1 MKILKKLLGLILAF
15 IITFNPIFNIYAQE
29 TETNQIKYVGGEA
42 SADGVKISKTI
53 SKSNLENYFDIT
65 LTVETTSKIEEITKA
80 QDLAVV
86 LVMDISNT
94 MNYAITSD
102 KDVVEESRLDVAKK
116 SVNEFISTFYDYS
129 KGSNAVRQIGLV
141 TFNRDSYDVFGGLQ
155 NVNTV
160 PESNLTGKD
169 GKVNKI
175 TAPTDVDI
183 KWTNM
188 EAGLKKA
195 NDLLATS
202 TVKNKFIIF
211 LTDGLPTTYIKSG
224 YQGYT
229 PLKSDH
235 TKYTEHRVGNFYNYE
250 KDVPIGSSSWS
261 GTNYSDLGARRAEE
275 LAYKIKNN
283 GTKIYSIGVGI
294 TGQYTMW
301 HLQYNDNGSHANT
314 VDTDTEARN
323 YTYYSTNGYKV
334 PRYYAVLPGINVPS
348 KTANTNTSV
357 KNKYN
362 DTSYYKKWLSEY
374 IGSDALGTNEKN
386 RKYYHDSDN
395 KGALES
401 AYNKIFEDIKEMTA
415 QEINAS
421 WVAEDPM
428 NASGQTKNIQFV
440 GLYDDNMNLKNE
452 LNTANAGESDT
463 ASYNEAKDTI
473 SWDLKAS
480 SRTEIKKQENGKEV
494 TYYKYEIKYKIR
506 LENELKDFVEKKDY
520 STNGKTYL
528 DYVVIENVNGV
539 NVRSEKRTLEFPV
552 PKVFG
557 YLGTLTFD
565 KLTNYGSKPLEG
577 TVFELAHSSDCPCL
591 NERKHIDA
599 NFKMTS
605 TSNKDGKVIFNN
617 IPSGHSYKLYEKS
630 TDEYHEINTKEYD
643 VIVSYGKTTVEDFS
657 NTVIN
662 NYKTRDLTI
671 LKKVEGVK
679 PNKSFD
685 FTIEATYQNEPLTGT
700 YNVITGTYNVIKN
713 GTVNDTITF
722 TDDGKA
728 TFTLKHNEAIMI
740 LDLPYKIEFTIKENN
755 NEGFVVKYQINDGII
770 QFYKDKDLNKNNL
783 EDDMTITFINAS
795 GYELP
800 ATGSSGMLILTIIGS
815 LLVIMPILYI
825 SINAFKKADN

>member
-1 MKILKKLLGLILAF
+1 MKKILKTIFVFILSMFLLL
-15 IITFNPIFNIYAQE
+15 NPIFNIYAQE
-29 TETNQIKYVGGEA
+29 TEPKQIKYVGGKA

-94 MNYAITSD
+94 MNKAITSD
-102 KDVVEESRLDVAKK
+102 KDVVEESRLEVAKK
-116 SVNEFISTFYDYS
+116 SVNDFISTFYDYS
-129 KGSNAVRQIGLV
+129 KDSNVVRQIGLV

-155 NVNTV
+155 NVNIV
-160 PESNLTGKD
+160 PESTLTGQN
-169 GKVNKI
+169 GKVNRI

-229 PLKSDH
+229 PLKSNH

-348 KTANTNTSV
+348 KTANTDTSV

-362 DTSYYKKWLSEY
+362 NTSYYKKWLSEY
-374 IGSDALGTNEKN
+374 IGSDGLGTNEKN
-386 RKYYHDSDN
+386 RKYYYDSDN
-395 KGALES
+395 KTALEN
-401 AYNKIFEDIKEMTA
+401 AYKEIFNDIKEMTD

-473 SWDLKAS
+473 SWDLKTS
-480 SRTEIKKQENGKEV
+480 TRTETKKQENGKEV

-506 LENELKDFVEKKDY
+506 LENELKNFVEKKDY

-528 DYVVIENVNGV
+528 DYVVIENINGV

-552 PKVFG
+552 PKVEG
-557 YLGTLTFD
+557 YLGTLEFTKKSSYKD
-565 KLTNYGSKPLEG
+565 QIVSGA
-577 TVFELAHSSDCPCL
+577 VFELVHADDCPCL
-591 NERKHIDA
+591 NERKHMNA
-599 NFKMTS
+599 NYKLTS
-605 TSNKDGKVIFNN
+605 TSNSNGKVIFNN
-617 IPSGHSYKLYEKS
+617 IPSGHTYKLKEIN
-630 TDEYHEINTKEYD
+630 TDEYHNINETIYNVKVTYGDTIHNIENNTIINNIKTNNLIISKELKNKTSDNLFDFVLTATYKD
-643 VIVSYGKTTVEDFS
+643 EKINGTYSAIRKINDNKTTENVTFIDG
-657 NTVIN
+657 
-662 NYKTRDLTI
+662 I
-671 LKKVEGVK
+671 LNFK
-679 PNKSFD
+679 
-685 FTIEATYQNEPLTGT
+685 
-700 YNVITGTYNVIKN
+700 
-713 GTVNDTITF
+713 
-722 TDDGKA
+722 
-728 TFTLKHNEAIMI
+728 LKHNESLEINN
-740 LDLPYKIEFTIKENN
+740 LPYKLNYSIKEIN
-755 NEGFVVKYQINDGII
+755 NDG
-770 QFYKDKDLNKNNL
+770 FTVNYKINNSEINKYNSSIEDILNIDKN
-783 EDDMTITFINAS
+783 IHFINQS
-795 GYELP
+795 GYIMPE
-800 ATGSSGMLILTIIGS
+800 TGSSGMLILAIIGT
-815 LLVIMPILYI
+815 LLLLIPILYI
-825 SINAFKKADN
+825 SVNTLKKD

>member
-1 MKILKKLLGLILAF
+1 MKILKTIFVFILSMFLLL
-15 IITFNPIFNIYAQE
+15 NPIFNIYAQE

-94 MNYAITSD
+94 MNKEIASD
-102 KDVVEESRLDVAKK
+102 KESEKNSRLDVAKK

-129 KGSNAVRQIGLV
+129 KDSNAVRQIGLV

-160 PESNLTGKD
+160 PESTLTGQN
-169 GKVNKI
+169 GKVNRI

-301 HLQYNDNGSHANT
+301 HLQYNDNGSHADT

-323 YTYYSTNGYKV
+323 YTYYSNNGYKV
-334 PRYYAVLPGINVPS
+334 PRYYAVLPGVNVPS
-348 KTANTNTSV
+348 KTANTDTSV

-374 IGSDALGTNEKN
+374 IGSDGLGTNEKN
-386 RKYYHDSDN
+386 RKYYYDSDN
-395 KGALES
+395 KEALEN
-401 AYNKIFEDIKEMTA
+401 AYKEIFNDIKEMTD

-428 NASGQTKNIQFV
+428 NVSSQTKNIQFV

-473 SWDLKAS
+473 SWDLKTS
-480 SRTEIKKQENGKEV
+480 TRTETKKQVNGKEV

-539 NVRSEKRTLEFPV
+539 NVRSEKRTLEFPI

-565 KLTNYGSKPLEG
+565 KLTNYGNKPLEG
-577 TVFELAHSSDCPCL
+577 TVFEIAHSSDCPCL

-630 TDEYHEINTKEYD
+630 TDEYHEINTKKYD

-679 PNKSFD
+679 STKSFA

-700 YNVITGTYNVIKN
+700 YNVIKN
-713 GTVNDTITF
+713 GNVNDTITF

-728 TFTLKHNEAIMI
+728 TFMLKNDETIEI

-783 EDDMTITFINAS
+783 EDDMKITFINAS

>member
-15 IITFNPIFNIYAQE
+15 IITFNPIFNIYAYAQE

-94 MNYAITSD
+94 MNKAITSD
-102 KDVVEESRLDVAKK
+102 KDVVEESRLEVAKK

-129 KGSNAVRQIGLV
+129 KDSNVVRQIGLV

-160 PESNLTGKD
+160 PESTLTGQD
-169 GKVNKI
+169 GKVNRI

-374 IGSDALGTNEKN
+374 IGSDGLGTNEKN
-386 RKYYHDSDN
+386 RKYYYDSDN
-395 KGALES
+395 KTALEN
-401 AYNKIFEDIKEMTA
+401 AYKEIFNDIKEMTD

-463 ASYNEAKDTI
+463 ASYNEAKDTV

-480 SRTEIKKQENGKEV
+480 TRTETKKQENGKEV

-539 NVRSEKRTLEFPV
+539 NVRSEKRTLEFPI

-565 KLTNYGSKPLEG
+565 KKTNYGNKPLEG

-630 TDEYHEINTKEYD
+630 TDEYHEINTKKYD

-679 PNKSFD
+679 SDKSFA

-700 YNVITGTYNVIKN
+700 YNVKKN
-713 GTVNDTITF
+713 NTVNDTITF

-783 EDDMTITFINAS
+783 EADMTITFINAS

>member
-29 TETNQIKYVGGEA
+29 IETNQIKYVGGEA

-94 MNYAITSD
+94 MNKAITSD
-102 KDVVEESRLDVAKK
+102 KDVVEESRLEVAKK

-129 KGSNAVRQIGLV
+129 KDSNVVRQIGLV

-160 PESNLTGKD
+160 PESTLTGQD
-169 GKVNKI
+169 GKVNRI

-374 IGSDALGTNEKN
+374 IGSDGLGTNEKN
-386 RKYYHDSDN
+386 RKYYYDSDN
-395 KGALES
+395 KTALEN
-401 AYNKIFEDIKEMTA
+401 AYKEIFNDIKEMTD

-480 SRTEIKKQENGKEV
+480 TRMETKKQENGKEV

-565 KLTNYGSKPLEG
+565 KKTNYGKKPLEG

-679 PNKSFD
+679 SDKSFA

-700 YNVITGTYNVIKN
+700 YNVKKN
-713 GTVNDTITF
+713 DTVNDTITF
-722 TDDGKA
+722 TEDGKA
-728 TFTLKHNEAIMI
+728 TFTLKHDETIQI

-783 EDDMTITFINAS
+783 EADMTITFINAS

>member
-15 IITFNPIFNIYAQE
+15 IITFNPIFNIYAYAQE

-94 MNYAITSD
+94 MNKAITSD
-102 KDVVEESRLDVAKK
+102 KDVVEESRLEVAKK

-129 KGSNAVRQIGLV
+129 KDSNVVRQIGLV

-160 PESNLTGKD
+160 PESTLTGQD
-169 GKVNKI
+169 GKVNRI

-374 IGSDALGTNEKN
+374 IGSDGLGTNEKN
-386 RKYYHDSDN
+386 RKYYYDSDN
-395 KGALES
+395 KTALEN
-401 AYNKIFEDIKEMTA
+401 AYKEIFNDIKEMTD

-480 SRTEIKKQENGKEV
+480 TRMETKKQENGKEV

-565 KLTNYGSKPLEG
+565 KKTNYGKKPLEG

-679 PNKSFD
+679 SDKSFA

-700 YNVITGTYNVIKN
+700 YNVKKN
-713 GTVNDTITF
+713 DTVNDTITF
-722 TDDGKA
+722 TEDGKA
-728 TFTLKHNEAIMI
+728 TFTLKHDETIQI

-783 EDDMTITFINAS
+783 EADMTITFINAS

>member
-15 IITFNPIFNIYAQE
+15 IITFNPIFNIYAYAQE

-94 MNYAITSD
+94 MNEKFKGGGSSTKISAAKNSAID
-102 KDVVEESRLDVAKK
+102 FIKK
-116 SVNEFISTFYDYS
+116 FYKYS
-129 KGSNAVRQIGLV
+129 MNSNAVRQIGLV
-141 TFNRDSYDVFGGLQ
+141 TFNRDSHDIFGGLK
-155 NVNTV
+155 NVNST
-160 PESNLTGKD
+160 SQTTLID
-169 GKVNKI
+169 SVNGI
-175 TAPTDVDI
+175 TAPSGADI

-188 EAGLKKA
+188 ESGLKMG
-195 NDLLATS
+195 NDLLATTS
-202 TVKNKFIIF
+202 VKNKYIIF

-224 YQGYT
+224 YEGYT
-229 PLKSDH
+229 PVKTAHDSN
-235 TKYTEHRVGNFYNYE
+235 KGYVEGNFYNFV
-250 KDVPIGSSSWS
+250 KNKKVP
-261 GTNYSDLGARRAEE
+261 GTNYSEFGARKAE
-275 LAYKIKNN
+275 LQAYGMKNN
-283 GTKIYSIGVGI
+283 GIKIYSIGIGI
-294 TGQYTMW
+294 TSQSTLY
-301 HLQYNDNGSHANT
+301 HLQYETTADGYVLDQT
-314 VDTDTEARN
+314 VDTDTEKNNHN
-323 YTYYSTNGYKV
+323 YTSGVTYRV
-334 PRYYAVLPGINVPS
+334 PRYYTILPGVNVPS
-348 KTANTNTSV
+348 KNATTDASV
-357 KNKYN
+357 RAKYN
-362 DTSYYKKWLSEY
+362 DTSYYETWLSEY
-374 IGSDALGTNEKN
+374 IGSDAIGTNEKN

-395 KGALES
+395 NGALES
-401 AYNKIFEDIKEMTA
+401 AYNKIFEDIKEMTS

-463 ASYNEAKDTI
+463 ASYNEAKDTV

-480 SRTEIKKQENGKEV
+480 TRTEIKKQENGKEL

-528 DYVVIENVNGV
+528 DYVVIENINGV
-539 NVRSEKRTLEFPV
+539 NVRSEKRTLEFPI

-565 KLTNYGSKPLEG
+565 KLTNYGKKPLEG

>member
-15 IITFNPIFNIYAQE
+15 IITFNPIFNIYAYAQE

-102 KDVVEESRLDVAKK
+102 KDVVEESRLEVAKK

-129 KGSNAVRQIGLV
+129 KDSNVVRQIGLV

-160 PESNLTGKD
+160 PESTLTGK
-169 GKVNKI
+169 VNRI

-202 TVKNKFIIF
+202 TVKNKYIIF

-229 PLKSDH
+229 PLKSNH

-348 KTANTNTSV
+348 KTANTDTSV

-374 IGSDALGTNEKN
+374 IGSDNLGTNEKN

-395 KGALES
+395 KTALEN
-401 AYNKIFEDIKEMTA
+401 AYKEIFNDIKEMTD

-480 SRTEIKKQENGKEV
+480 TRTETKKQENGKEV

-520 STNGKTYL
+520 FTNGKTYL

-539 NVRSEKRTLEFPV
+539 NVRSEKRTLEFPI

-565 KLTNYGSKPLEG
+565 KKTNYGNKPLEG

-671 LKKVEGVK
+671 LKRVEGVK
-679 PNKSFD
+679 PNKSFA
-685 FTIEATYQNEPLTGT
+685 FTIEATYQNEPL
-700 YNVITGTYNVIKN
+700 TGTYNVIKN

>member
-94 MNYAITSD
+94 MNYDAITSD
-102 KDVVEESRLDVAKK
+102 KVVVEESRLEVAKK

-129 KGSNAVRQIGLV
+129 KDSNAVRQIGLV

-160 PESNLTGKD
+160 PESTLTGQN
-169 GKVNKI
+169 GKVNRI
-175 TAPTDVDI
+175 TASDDADI

-202 TVKNKFIIF
+202 KVKNKFIIF

-224 YQGYT
+224 YQGYA

-235 TKYTEHRVGNFYNYE
+235 TKYPEHRVGNFYNYE

-294 TGQYTMW
+294 AGQFTMW

-348 KTANTNTSV
+348 KTANTDTSV

-374 IGSDALGTNEKN
+374 IGSDGLGTNEKN
-386 RKYYHDSDN
+386 RKYYYDSDN
-395 KGALES
+395 KTDLEN
-401 AYNKIFEDIKEMTA
+401 AYKEIFNDIKEMTN

-480 SRTEIKKQENGKEV
+480 TRTETKKQENGKEV

-520 STNGKTYL
+520 FTNGKTYL

-662 NYKTRDLTI
+662 NYKTKNLTI

-679 PNKSFD
+679 STKSFA

-700 YNVITGTYNVIKN
+700 YNVIKN
-713 GTVNDTITF
+713 GNVNDTITF

-728 TFTLKHNEAIMI
+728 TFMLKNDEAIMI

>member
-15 IITFNPIFNIYAQE
+15 IITFNPIFNIYAYAQE

-42 SADGVKISKTI
+42 SADGVRISKTI

-94 MNYAITSD
+94 MNYDAITSD
-102 KDVVEESRLDVAKK
+102 KVVVEESRLEVAKK

-129 KGSNAVRQIGLV
+129 KDSNAVRQIGLV

-160 PESNLTGKD
+160 PESTLTGQN
-169 GKVNKI
+169 GKVNRI
-175 TAPTDVDI
+175 TASDDADI

-202 TVKNKFIIF
+202 KVKNKFIIF

-224 YQGYT
+224 YQGYV

-235 TKYTEHRVGNFYNYE
+235 TKYPEHRVGNFYNYE

-294 TGQYTMW
+294 AGQFTMW
-301 HLQYNDNGSHANT
+301 HLQYNDNGSHADT

-348 KTANTNTSV
+348 KTANTDTSV

-374 IGSDALGTNEKN
+374 IGSDGLGTNEKN

-395 KGALES
+395 KTDLEN
-401 AYNKIFEDIKEMTA
+401 AYKKIFNDIKEMTN

-463 ASYNEAKDTI
+463 ASYNETKDTI
-473 SWDLKAS
+473 SWDLKTS
-480 SRTEIKKQENGKEV
+480 TRTETKKQENGKEA

-520 STNGKTYL
+520 FTNGKTYL

-565 KLTNYGSKPLEG
+565 KLTNYGKKPLEG
-577 TVFELAHSSDCPCL
+577 TVFEIAHSSDCPCL

-605 TSNKDGKVIFNN
+605 TSNNDGKVIFNN

-630 TDEYHEINTKEYD
+630 TDEYHEINTKKYD

-662 NYKTRDLTI
+662 NYKTKNLTI

-679 PNKSFD
+679 STKSFA

-700 YNVITGTYNVIKN
+700 YNVIKN
-713 GTVNDTITF
+713 GNVNDTITF
-722 TDDGKA
+722 DGKA
-728 TFTLKHNEAIMI
+728 TFTLKHNETIQI

-783 EDDMTITFINAS
+783 EDDMKITFINAS

>member
-1 MKILKKLLGLILAF
+1 MKKILKTIFVFILSMFLLL
-15 IITFNPIFNIYAQE
+15 NPIFNIYAQE
-29 TETNQIKYVGGEA
+29 TETKQIKYEGGKA

-94 MNYAITSD
+94 MNKAITSD
-102 KDVVEESRLDVAKK
+102 KDVVEESRLEVAKK
-116 SVNEFISTFYDYS
+116 SVNDFISTFYDYS
-129 KGSNAVRQIGLV
+129 KDSNVVRQIGLV

-155 NVNTV
+155 NVNIV
-160 PESNLTGKD
+160 PESTLTGQN
-169 GKVNKI
+169 GKVNRI

-229 PLKSDH
+229 PLKSNH

-348 KTANTNTSV
+348 KTANTDTSV

-362 DTSYYKKWLSEY
+362 NTSYYKKWLSEY
-374 IGSDALGTNEKN
+374 IGSDGLGTNEKN
-386 RKYYHDSDN
+386 RKYYYDSDN
-395 KGALES
+395 KTALEN
-401 AYNKIFEDIKEMTA
+401 AYKEIFNDIKEMTD

-473 SWDLKAS
+473 SWDLKTS
-480 SRTEIKKQENGKEV
+480 TRTETKKQENGKEV

-506 LENELKDFVEKKDY
+506 LENELKNFVEKKDY

-528 DYVVIENVNGV
+528 DYVVIENINGV

-552 PKVFG
+552 PKVEG
-557 YLGTLTFD
+557 YLGTLEFTKKSSYKD
-565 KLTNYGSKPLEG
+565 QIVSGA
-577 TVFELAHSSDCPCL
+577 VFELVHADDCPCL
-591 NERKHIDA
+591 NERKHMNA
-599 NFKMTS
+599 NYKLTS
-605 TSNKDGKVIFNN
+605 TSNSNGKVIFNN
-617 IPSGHSYKLYEKS
+617 IPSGHTYKLKEIN
-630 TDEYHEINTKEYD
+630 TDEYHNINETIYNVKVTYGDTIHNIENNTIINNIKTNNLIISKELKNKTSDNLFDFVLTATYKD
-643 VIVSYGKTTVEDFS
+643 EKINGTYSAIRKINDNKTTENVTFIDG
-657 NTVIN
+657 
-662 NYKTRDLTI
+662 I
-671 LKKVEGVK
+671 LNFK
-679 PNKSFD
+679 
-685 FTIEATYQNEPLTGT
+685 
-700 YNVITGTYNVIKN
+700 
-713 GTVNDTITF
+713 
-722 TDDGKA
+722 
-728 TFTLKHNEAIMI
+728 LKHNESLEINN
-740 LDLPYKIEFTIKENN
+740 LPYKLNYSIKEIN
-755 NEGFVVKYQINDGII
+755 NDG
-770 QFYKDKDLNKNNL
+770 FTVNYKINNSEINKYNSSIEDILNIDKN
-783 EDDMTITFINAS
+783 IHFINQS
-795 GYELP
+795 GYIMPE
-800 ATGSSGMLILTIIGS
+800 TGSSGMLILAIIGT
-815 LLVIMPILYI
+815 LLLLIPILYI
-825 SINAFKKADN
+825 SVNTLKKD

>member
-29 TETNQIKYVGGEA
+29 TATNQIKYVGGEA

-94 MNYAITSD
+94 MNYDAITSD
-102 KDVVEESRLDVAKK
+102 KVVVEESRLEVAKK

-129 KGSNAVRQIGLV
+129 KDSNAVRQIGLV

-160 PESNLTGKD
+160 PESTLTGQN
-169 GKVNKI
+169 GKVNRI
-175 TAPTDVDI
+175 TASDDADI

-202 TVKNKFIIF
+202 KVKNKFIIF

-224 YQGYT
+224 YQGYA

-235 TKYTEHRVGNFYNYE
+235 TKYPEHRVGNFYNYE

-294 TGQYTMW
+294 AGQFTMW
-301 HLQYNDNGSHANT
+301 HLQYNDNGSHADT

-348 KTANTNTSV
+348 KTANTDTSV

-374 IGSDALGTNEKN
+374 IGSDGLGTNEKN
-386 RKYYHDSDN
+386 RKYYYDSDN
-395 KGALES
+395 KTDLEN
-401 AYNKIFEDIKEMTA
+401 AYKEIFNDIKEMTN

-463 ASYNEAKDTI
+463 ASYNETKDTI
-473 SWDLKAS
+473 SWDLKTS
-480 SRTEIKKQENGKEV
+480 TRTETKKQENGKEA

-520 STNGKTYL
+520 FTNGKTYL

-662 NYKTRDLTI
+662 NYKTKNLTI

-679 PNKSFD
+679 STKSFA

-700 YNVITGTYNVIKN
+700 YNVIKN
-713 GTVNDTITF
+713 GNVNDTITF

-728 TFTLKHNEAIMI
+728 TFMLKNDEAIMI

-770 QFYKDKDLNKNNL
+770 QFYKDKELNKNNL
-783 EDDMTITFINAS
+783 EDDMKITFINAS

>member
-94 MNYAITSD
+94 MNYDAITSD
-102 KDVVEESRLDVAKK
+102 KVVVEESRLEVAKK

-129 KGSNAVRQIGLV
+129 KDSNAVRQIGLV

-160 PESNLTGKD
+160 PESTLTGQN
-169 GKVNKI
+169 GKVNRI
-175 TAPTDVDI
+175 TASDDADI

-202 TVKNKFIIF
+202 KVKNKFIIF

-224 YQGYT
+224 YQGYA

-235 TKYTEHRVGNFYNYE
+235 TKYPEHRVGNFYNYE

-294 TGQYTMW
+294 AGQFTMW

-348 KTANTNTSV
+348 KTANTDTSV

-374 IGSDALGTNEKN
+374 IGSDGLGTNEKN
-386 RKYYHDSDN
+386 RKYYYDSDN
-395 KGALES
+395 KTDLEN
-401 AYNKIFEDIKEMTA
+401 AYKEIFNDIKEMTN

-480 SRTEIKKQENGKEV
+480 TRTETKKQENGKEV

-520 STNGKTYL
+520 FTNGKTYL

-565 KLTNYGSKPLEG
+565 KLTNYGSKPKPLEG

-662 NYKTRDLTI
+662 NYKTKNLTI

-679 PNKSFD
+679 YTKSFA

-700 YNVITGTYNVIKN
+700 YNVIKN
-713 GTVNDTITF
+713 GNVNDTITF

-728 TFTLKHNEAIMI
+728 TFMLKNDEAIMI

-770 QFYKDKDLNKNNL
+770 QFYKDKELNKNNL
-783 EDDMTITFINAS
+783 EDDMKITFINAS

>member
-1 MKILKKLLGLILAF
+1 MKKILKTIFVFILSMFLLL
-15 IITFNPIFNIYAQE
+15 NPIFNIYAQE
-29 TETNQIKYVGGEA
+29 TETIQIKYLGGKA

-94 MNYAITSD
+94 MNEKFKGGGSSTKISAAKNSAID
-102 KDVVEESRLDVAKK
+102 FI
-116 SVNEFISTFYDYS
+116 NEFYKYS
-129 KGSNAVRQIGLV
+129 MNSNAIRQIGLV

-160 PESNLTGKD
+160 PESTLTGEN

-175 TAPTDVDI
+175 TAPDGADI

-188 EAGLKKA
+188 ESGLKKA

-229 PLKSDH
+229 PLKSNH

-294 TGQYTMW
+294 ASQFTMW

-374 IGSDALGTNEKN
+374 IGSDGLGTNEKN
-386 RKYYHDSDN
+386 RKYYYDSDN
-395 KGALES
+395 KTALEN
-401 AYNKIFEDIKEMTA
+401 AYKEIFNDIKEMTD

-463 ASYNEAKDTI
+463 ASYNKAKDTI
-473 SWDLKAS
+473 SWDLKTS
-480 SRTEIKKQENGKEV
+480 TRTETKKQENGKKV
-494 TYYKYEIKYKIR
+494 MYYKYEIKYKIR

-528 DYVVIENVNGV
+528 DYVVIENINGV

-552 PKVFG
+552 PKVEG
-557 YLGTLTFD
+557 YLGTLEFTKKSSYKD
-565 KLTNYGSKPLEG
+565 QIVSGA
-577 TVFELAHSSDCPCL
+577 VFELVHSDDCPCL
-591 NERKHIDA
+591 NERKHMNA
-599 NFKMTS
+599 NYKLTS
-605 TSNKDGKVIFNN
+605 TLNSNGKVTFNN
-617 IPSGHSYKLYEKS
+617 IPSGHTYKLKEVK
-630 TDEYHEINTKEYD
+630 TDDYHTLNETIYD
-643 VIVSYGKTTVEDFS
+643 VKVSYGKTTHNIEN
-657 NTVIN
+657 NTIIN
-662 NYKTRDLTI
+662 NIKTNNLI
-671 LKKVEGVK
+671 ISKELK
-679 PNKSFD
+679 NKTSNKLLDNKLFD
-685 FTIEATYQNEPLTGT
+685 FVLTATYKDEKINGT
-700 YNVITGTYNVIKN
+700 YSAIRKINDNKTTENV
-713 GTVNDTITF
+713 TF
-722 TDDGKA
+722 IDGILNFK
-728 TFTLKHNEAIMI
+728 LKHNESLEINN
-740 LDLPYKIEFTIKENN
+740 LPYKLNYSIKEINN
-755 NEGFVVKYQINDGII
+755 DVFTVNYKINNSEINKYNSSIEDILNI
-770 QFYKDKDLNKNNL
+770 DKN
-783 EDDMTITFINAS
+783 IHFINQS
-795 GYELP
+795 GYIMPE
-800 ATGSSGMLILTIIGS
+800 TGSSGMLILAIIGT
-815 LLVIMPILYI
+815 LLLLIPILYI
-825 SINAFKKADN
+825 SVNTLKKD

>member
-1 MKILKKLLGLILAF
+1 MKKILKTIFVFILSMFLLL
-15 IITFNPIFNIYAQE
+15 NPIFNIYAQE
-29 TETNQIKYVGGEA
+29 TETNQIKYVGGKA

-94 MNYAITSD
+94 MNYDAITSD
-102 KDVVEESRLDVAKK
+102 KVVVEESRLEVAKK

-129 KGSNAVRQIGLV
+129 KDSNAVRQIGLV

-160 PESNLTGKD
+160 PESTLTGQN
-169 GKVNKI
+169 GKVNRI
-175 TAPTDVDI
+175 TASDNADI

-202 TVKNKFIIF
+202 KVKNKFIIF

-224 YQGYT
+224 YQGYA

-235 TKYTEHRVGNFYNYE
+235 TKYPEHRVGNFYNYE

-294 TGQYTMW
+294 AGQFTMW

-348 KTANTNTSV
+348 KTANTDTSV

-374 IGSDALGTNEKN
+374 IGSDGLGTNEKN

-395 KGALES
+395 KTDLEN
-401 AYNKIFEDIKEMTA
+401 AYKEIFNDIKEMTN

-463 ASYNEAKDTI
+463 ASYNETKDTI
-473 SWDLKAS
+473 SWDLKTS
-480 SRTEIKKQENGKEV
+480 TRTETKKQVNGKEA

-528 DYVVIENVNGV
+528 DYVVIENINGV

-552 PKVFG
+552 PKVEG
-557 YLGTLTFD
+557 YLGTLEFTKKSSYKD
-565 KLTNYGSKPLEG
+565 QIVSGA
-577 TVFELAHSSDCPCL
+577 VFELVHSDDCPCL
-591 NERKHIDA
+591 NERKHMNA
-599 NFKMTS
+599 NFKLTS
-605 TSNKDGKVIFNN
+605 TSNSNGKVTFNN
-617 IPSGHSYKLYEKS
+617 IPSGHIYKLKEVK
-630 TDEYHEINTKEYD
+630 TDDYHTLNETIYD
-643 VIVSYGKTTVEDFS
+643 VKVSYGKTTHNIENS
-657 NTVIN
+657 TVIN
-662 NYKTRDLTI
+662 NINTKDLVIVKEVKNITI
-671 LKKVEGVK
+671 
-679 PNKSFD
+679 NKSFD
-685 FTIEATYQNEPLTGT
+685 FEINATYKEEKLNGT
-700 YNVITGTYNVIKN
+700 YKVIRTINRRDTNEEIKF
-713 GTVNDTITF
+713 V
-722 TDDGKA
+722 DGVA
-728 TFTLKHNEAIMI
+728 TFKLKHNESITI
-740 LDLPYKIEFTIKENN
+740 KDLPIKINFNIKELNIDGLN
-755 NEGFVVKYQINDGII
+755 VKYQVNDGDIKK
-770 QFYKDKDLNKNNL
+770 FNDKELENNTLENK
-783 EDDMTITFINAS
+783 MTIKFINSS
-795 GYELP
+795 GYVMP
-800 ATGSSGMLILTIIGS
+800 GTGSSGMLILAIIGT
-815 LLVIMPILYI
+815 LLLLIPILYI
-825 SINAFKKADN
+825 SVNILKKD